1 MLLLS
6 QFDFRPER
14 GNKGW
19 FWYKQCKGRLYC
31 RPYWANA
38 LKTYFWNVFFF
49 CLVVAGFF
57 FFFSLFVLTI
67 LFSAYLTSGFIHS
80 VLLFCFCCYTLMRM
94 SCAVFLQTAHCYIH
108 AAALVAE
115 YLKRQGNT
123 HKITET
129 KFLHDHFFLHVVSLS
144 GLLSTMLFVQVQVI
158 LTLSQTSSF
167 ICPFDL

>member
-38 LKTYFWNVFFF
+38 LTTYFWNVFFF
-49 CLVVAGFF
+49 CPVVAEFF
-57 FFFSLFVLTI
+57 FFRFLFW
-67 LFSAYLTSGFIHS
+67 
-80 VLLFCFCCYTLMRM
+80 LFCSRLIFHLVLFTRFCFFAF
-94 SCAVFLQTAHCYIH
+94 AVTPLWRCLVLFFLQTAHCYIH

-167 ICPFDL
+167 ICLFDL